1 MDEQFALITV
11 LHSDHIHQLQEDTWV
26 RSATNLLEEW
36 TTEDTQIEDT
46 LQDADLLQEGV
57 IDMIL
62 MMIIETVTTV
72 EETDTMI
79 ETDTE
84 ETPTEGSTEITIE
97 GSKISTRVCNT
108 MCIWCYSYFIIQQW
122 IRVSYVIFRVLL
134 ISAEKSL
141 QEAQ

>member
-62 MMIIETVTTV
+62 MMIETVTTV
-72 EETDTMI
+72 EEIDMMI
-79 ETDTE
+79 ETDME
-84 ETPTEGSTEITIE
+84 ETPTEGSTETTIE
-97 GSKISTRVCNT
+97 GSKISRVCNT
-108 MCIWCYSYFIIQQW
+108 TCIWCYSYFIIQQW